1 MGEAGMA
8 AKRQAAADV
17 PLVKD
22 AMTPGIV
29 TISPDMSLVVAA
41 RRMRDADV
49 RCLPVVE
56 AKRLIGMITEWD
68 LVVRGLADEQHA
80 GASTV
85 REAMSLGPLFC
96 FVDQTLEEA
105 RAIMEAN
112 RIKRLPVMDRRR
124 RLVGILSRGDID
136 GRGPKCRP
144 HQVTFYKK
152 VITSAGQPR
161 DVSVATV
168 YLAPGIKRE
177 EVAAA
182 AIRKF
187 EQDRGV
193 KPWNRLADAFEVA
206 PGDEQ
211 AGQG

>member
-1 MGEAGMA
+1 MA
-8 AKRQAAADV
+8 ATRRRAAADV

-29 TISPDMSLVVAA
+29 TIGPDMSLVVAA

-56 AKRLIGMITEWD
+56 SGRLVGMITDRD
-68 LVVRGLADEQHA
+68 LVVRGLADELHA

-85 REAMSLGPLFC
+85 HDAMSSGPLFC
-96 FVDQTLEEA
+96 FADQTLDEA

-112 RIKRLPVMDRRR
+112 RVKRLPVMNRRR
-124 RLVGILSRGDID
+124 RLVGIVSRGDIA

-152 VITSAGQPR
+152 MTTSAGQSR
-161 DVSVATV
+161 NVSVATV
-168 YLAPGIKRE
+168 YLAPGIKKD

-182 AIRKF
+182 AISRF
-187 EQDRGV
+187 EQERGV
-193 KPWNRLADAFEVA
+193 TPWNRLADAFEVA
-206 PGDEQ
+206 PEDE
-211 AGQG
+211 

>member
-1 MGEAGMA
+1 MA
-8 AKRQAAADV
+8 AKRRRAAADV

-22 AMTPGIV
+22 AMTPAIV
-29 TISPDMSLVVAA
+29 TIGPEMSLVVAA

-49 RCLPVVE
+49 RCLPVVD
-56 AKRLIGMITEWD
+56 ADRLIGMITEWD
-68 LVVRGLADEQHA
+68 LVVRGLADERHA
-80 GASTV
+80 GGAMV
-85 REAMSLGPLFC
+85 RDAMSSGPLFC

-105 RAIMEAN
+105 WAMMEAN
-112 RIKRLPVMDRRR
+112 HVKRLPVMNRRR
-124 RLVGILSRGDID
+124 RLVGILSRGDIA

-182 AIRKF
+182 AISKF

-206 PGDEQ
+206 PDDE
-211 AGQG
+211 